1 MDFSFSHPQYL
12 IFLLI
17 IPAIFFIHF
26 LSLASR
32 KKIALKF
39 ANFDAISRIQG
50 VDFFSKNL
58 VILFLNI
65 FIALALILA
74 LSGLTL
80 HTTMQSSSFSFVL
93 AVDSSQSMNA
103 NDLSPNRID
112 VAKETAVNFIETSPA
127 DIRFGVISF
136 SGSSKIERDMTDKKD
151 EVVRAL
157 KGITLSGTGGTDLY
171 EAVLSSTILLKN
183 DKQKAVILLSDGQIN
198 VGNIDEAVDYAN
210 ENDVVVHTIG
220 MGTLEGGKTEYAI
233 SKLDEDSLK
242 SLAYNTGGV
251 YARISDKENLTKFF
265 SEALSLTQRKVS
277 ISLFDYLI
285 IFAIIVL
292 LIEFFL
298 TNTKYV
304 SLP

>member
-17 IPAIFFIHF
+17 IPAMFFIHF
-26 LSLASR
+26 LSLTSR
-32 KKIALKF
+32 KKTALKF

-65 FIALALILA
+65 FIVLSLIFA
-74 LSGLTL
+74 ISGLTL
-80 HTTMQSSSFSFVL
+80 HTTMESSSFSYVI
-93 AVDSSQSMNA
+93 AIDSSQSMNA
-103 NDLSPNRID
+103 NDLSPNRMD
-112 VAKETAVNFIETSPA
+112 AAKETAVNFVENSPA

-136 SGSSKIERDMTDKKD
+136 SGSSRIERDMTDKKD
-151 EVVRAL
+151 EVVMAL
-157 KGITLSGTGGTDLY
+157 KDIILSGYGGTDLY

-183 DKQKAVILLSDGQIN
+183 DKQKSVILLSDGQIN
-198 VGNIDEAVDYAN
+198 VGTIEEAISYAN
-210 ENDVVVHTIG
+210 ENDVIVHTIG
-220 MGTLEGGKTEYAI
+220 IGTLEGGMTEYAI

-251 YARISDKENLTKFF
+251 YARIYDKENLTKFF
-265 SEALSLTQRKVS
+265 SQALSLTQRKVS
-277 ISLFDYLI
+277 ISLLEYLI
-285 IFAIIVL
+285 IFAIVVL

-298 TNTKYV
+298 NNTKYV